1 GRGTWSVRW
10 SRPDGTGR
18 PRGAPGRPARER
30 SAGGLTRRHL
40 GRRDHARTHRRVLT
54 ASPVALSPAGCG
66 SRCPRGR
73 RGDGR
78 RRGPRRAARAGPAPA
93 RRAPGRS
100 HPPVPGPRRCRRGSA
115 SCRAL
120 AASAR
125 AVLDL
130 ALRRLIA
137 SKQKSAMVDGNLIAG
152 YALGNDATVLATDHD
167 FAHIAA
173 VTALQH
179 EYVQPS
185 LD

>member
-1 GRGTWSVRW
+1 
-10 SRPDGTGR
+10 
-18 PRGAPGRPARER
+18 
-30 SAGGLTRRHL
+30 
-40 GRRDHARTHRRVLT
+40 
-54 ASPVALSPAGCG
+54 
-66 SRCPRGR
+66 
-73 RGDGR
+73 
-78 RRGPRRAARAGPAPA
+78 RAGPAPA

-120 AASAR
+120 ADSAR

-185 LD
+185 LDSGCGLMPEPRRLVRPPPPVRCLPALPPPVTSHVPPAEPSATFPW